1 MLKLILIASI
11 FLGLIILGLGI
22 QVFFGKKKQFP
33 NTHIGGN
40 KNMEKM
46 GISCATS
53 DEPGTCSCQVD
64 GIQGSCQN
72 KP

>member
-1 MLKLILIASI
+1 MLKLIIIASI
-11 FLGLIILGLGI
+11 FLGIVVVGLGI
-22 QVFFGKKKQFP
+22 KVFFSKKKEFP

-53 DEPGTCSCQVD
+53 EEPGTCSCQVD
-64 GIQGSCQN
+64 GISGRCRNQ
-72 KP
+72 